1 MLHFFKWYYESA
13 NLRKK
18 LLISYFLLVLLPI
31 LFLGIY
37 SYNSSKDSFLEQT
50 ELTMEDAATSMQASL
65 DSIIT
70 REDDNIRYLTYNAY
84 FRDHLE
90 HLSQDWTA
98 FTRTLSNDMEPI
110 FWYFITSD
118 SNLKWIRI
126 YSPYLSQS
134 IGNFCHAASVVED
147 EWWYQKSQT
156 YSKTIWRVEGE
167 SVYASRTL
175 LDANSSS
182 VPIGVIE
189 LELNLERLTEAVHQ
203 IYGNKSG
210 TLLFDSQ
217 GEVIFRSSFVDKELE
232 QQVEEYIREEAPNT
246 FAGTEKFLVTGV
258 LELSNGWKFCYFR
271 DSGAIDRELREILT
285 TTILLMIISFGLL
298 MLLGTFVSVMLSRRI
313 LRLKDAA
320 EEISRGNFHVEM
332 DLRYNDEIG
341 VVNKS
346 FDRMQQKMNKM
357 IQETYQMGMEKR
369 KTELQAL
376 QAKIN
381 PHFLYNCLSSI
392 KWRAIKS
399 GEDDIADITG
409 LLAKFYRSTLND
421 GRAITTVENELDTI
435 ISYLEIQKRSHDDS
449 FDALLHLDEEGRK
462 LLVPHFLIQPL
473 VENAILHG
481 VDYLE
486 DEETRGWVEVTYCL
500 EEDYIV
506 FQVRNNGAQLKNDQL
521 AEVLSQPGR
530 GYGLYNIQERIRL
543 YYDNSRCGLSG
554 QVEENGRVCFT
565 VRLGRDLKDIGLEQE
580 SRLLHR

>member
-18 LLISYFLLVLLPI
+18 LLMSYFLLVIFPI
-31 LFLGIY
+31 LFLGMY

-50 ELTMEDAATSMQASL
+50 KLSMEDAAASMQASL
-65 DSIIT
+65 DSVIT
-70 REDDNIRYLTYNAY
+70 REDDNIRYLTYNAD
-84 FRDHLE
+84 FRNQLE
-90 HLSQDWTA
+90 HLNQDWTA
-98 FTRTLSNDMEPI
+98 FTKTLSNDMEPI

-126 YSPYLSQS
+126 YSPYLFQS
-134 IGNFCHAASVVED
+134 IGNFCHAAPAVEE
-147 EWWYQKSQT
+147 EWWYQESQT
-156 YSKTIWRVEGE
+156 NFKTIWRVQGE

-189 LELNLERLTEAVHQ
+189 LELKLDRLTETIHQ
-203 IYGNKSG
+203 SHGSESG
-210 TLLFDSQ
+210 TLLLDNQ
-217 GEVIFRSSFVDKELE
+217 GEVAFRSSFVDKELE
-232 QQVEEYIREEAPNT
+232 EQVEKYIREEEPDT
-246 FAGTEKFLVTGV
+246 FAGTEEFLVTGV
-258 LELSNGWKFCYFR
+258 LELSNGWKLCYFR
-271 DSGAIDRELREILT
+271 DSSAIDRQLGEILI
-285 TTILLMIISFGLL
+285 TTILLMIVNFVLL
-298 MLLGTFVSVMLSRRI
+298 MILGTFVSAMLSRRI
-313 LRLKDAA
+313 LCLKDAA
-320 EEISRGNFHVEM
+320 EEISQGNFHVEM
-332 DLRYNDEIG
+332 DLRYDDEIG

-346 FDRMQQKMNKM
+346 FDQMQQKMNKM

-369 KTELQAL
+369 KTELLAL

-409 LLAKFYRSTLND
+409 LLAKFYRSTLNE

-449 FDALLHLDEEGRK
+449 FDVVLNLDEEGRT

-486 DEETRGWVEVTYCL
+486 EEMTRGWVEVSYCL
-500 EEDYIV
+500 EGEHIV
-506 FQVRNNGAQLKNDQL
+506 FQVRNNGAQLEDAQL

-543 YYDNSRCGLSG
+543 YYDDTRCGLSG
-554 QVEENGRVCFT
+554 RVEENGSVCFT
-565 VRLGRDLKDIGLEQE
+565 VRLGRELKDTDLEQD
-580 SRLLHR
+580 SRLSH